1 MANSIEAALRRDEEE
16 GKYGKIISSVLLTLR
31 NHVTDDKVMV
41 IVEGIDDR
49 RLYERM
55 YNVGKVIIYVVGN
68 SRHTIEVIKVLNPKG
83 YDKRL
88 IGIKDADFDN
98 VNKKSYSYP
107 NLFLTDWHDA
117 EIVELESDSVID
129 TVWSKYMGF
138 KAPIDAV
145 ENIYK
150 DLCELSMLKWAN
162 YNLRLNVV
170 FKRNSIGA
178 CVNRGKFDF
187 EMYKANLLTRN
198 ENPENKFAKDYRLW
212 YFVHAMRLNSDDMPN
227 ITNGHD
233 AVELMYHNIKSQK
246 SLNIAYKDFAQDIRD
261 SYPVMEYR
269 QTKMAMAIDNWAV
282 KNIGTSLY

>member
-1 MANSIEAALRRDEEE
+1 MANSIEAALRKDEEE

-31 NHVTDDKVMV
+31 NHVTDDKVVV

-68 SRHTIEVIKVLNPKG
+68 SRHTIEVIKALNPKG

-98 VNKKSYSYP
+98 VNKKLYSYP

-129 TVWSKYMGF
+129 TVWNKYMGF
-138 KAPIDAV
+138 KAPIDAI
-145 ENIYK
+145 ENICK

-198 ENPENKFAKDYRLW
+198 ETR
-212 YFVHAMRLNSDDMPN
+212 R
-227 ITNGHD
+227 TN
-233 AVELMYHNIKSQK
+233 LLK
-246 SLNIAYKDFAQDIRD
+246 
-261 SYPVMEYR
+261 
-269 QTKMAMAIDNWAV
+269 TIDCG
-282 KNIGTSLY
+282 ILCML